1 MSAILSERGG
11 AGTVVVT
18 PTRRGDVNWAAIFV
32 GWILS
37 FGVAWLLYL
46 LGSAIGLT
54 AVGVTEENI
63 ATGLAW
69 STAIWIILTWGVSM
83 YVGGYFAGRLSGNR
97 ARPVG
102 GVHGVAVWAL
112 ATVLG
117 LILATMTT
125 VNVLQAGQSLIPG
138 ASVGQALG
146 GAAQG
151 PAAEQAT
158 GALQA
163 QIKQALSEAVA
174 RTAQNAPVDEQTVS
188 PQEVRRAIDQLSPTT
203 LAMIAGQLMR
213 GNTAAAENTLVV
225 NTPLSRTEVNQIIQ
239 GMSATVEQAQQ
250 RALQAADQM
259 AEYTAAALWTLFASS
274 VLGLAMAAWGGW
286 MGGRRAAL
294 RRGTDHTEPAPSV

>member
-11 AGTVVVT
+11 AGTVVVAS
-18 PTRRGDVNWAAIFV
+18 TRRGEVNWAAIFV

-37 FGVAWLLYL
+37 FGIAWILYL

-83 YVGGYFAGRLSGNR
+83 YLGGYFAGRLSGNR
-97 ARPVG
+97 AQPTG
-102 GVHGVAVWAL
+102 SVHGVAVWAL

-125 VNVLQAGQSLIPG
+125 VNVLQAGQSMIPG
-138 ASVGQALG
+138 ASVGQAFG
-146 GAAQG
+146 GAAQDS
-151 PAAEQAT
+151 AAEQAT

-174 RTAQNAPVDEQTVS
+174 RTAQNVPVDQQIVNQ
-188 PQEVRRAIDQLSPTT
+188 QEVRRAIDQLSPAT

-213 GNTAAAENTLVV
+213 GNTDAAENTLVV

-239 GMSATVEQAQQ
+239 GMSATVAQTQQ
-250 RALQAADQM
+250 RAEQAADQM
-259 AEYTAAALWTLFASS
+259 AKYTAAALWTLFVSS

-294 RRGTDHTEPAPSV
+294 RRSTDYTEPAPSA

>member
-1 MSAILSERGG
+1 MSAILSERGV
-11 AGTVVVT
+11 AGTVVVA
-18 PTRRGDVNWAAIFV
+18 PSRRGDVNWAAIFA

-54 AVGVTEENI
+54 AVGVTDENI
-63 ATGLAW
+63 ATGLGW

-97 ARPVG
+97 ARPLG

-117 LILATMTT
+117 LVLATMTA
-125 VNVLQAGQSLIPG
+125 VNVMQAGQSLIPG

-158 GALQA
+158 ATLQA

-174 RTAQNAPVDEQTVS
+174 RTAQNAPAGEQTVS
-188 PQEVRRAIDQLSPTT
+188 QQEVRRAIDQLSPAT

-213 GNTAAAENTLVV
+213 GDTAAAENTLVV
-225 NTPLSRTEVNQIIQ
+225 NTPLSRTEVSQIIQ
-239 GMSATVEQAQQ
+239 GLSAAVEETQQ
-250 RALQAADQM
+250 RAQQAADQM

-294 RRGTDHTEPAPSV
+294 RRSTDYSDPAANV